1 MADPL
6 EHFHQRLVERV
17 RQIIDQ
23 HRPGDLGPDGS
34 VRCSCGAESGS
45 DSPRHVAE
53 KIVEGLAVKPDID
66 EAKERIRFASAWF
79 NWELTLLEGAEC

>member
-6 EHFHQRLVERV
+6 EHFHRRLVDRV
-17 RQIIDQ
+17 CRIIDE
-23 HRPGDLGPDGS
+23 HRPGDLAPDG
-34 VRCSCGAESGS
+34 RLTCACGAEGVS
-45 DSPRHVAE
+45 DPPRHLAE

-66 EAKERIRFASAWF
+66 EGKERIRFASAWF